1 MGDKGVSSRFSQIA
15 QLTHNTPVWHRSSAK
30 LSKEEAL
37 VKLNDETDRV
47 IITIAGVAPQS
58 IKVREIRNLKPKDFL
73 GDDGGAV
80 ALLSFNCG
88 PIDTGVQ
95 VSLQYKE

>member
-1 MGDKGVSSRFSQIA
+1 MRQIHYPRSCRA
-15 QLTHNTPVWHRSSAK
+15 EAVTLSTRHRSSAK

-73 GDDGGAV
+73 GDDGG
-80 ALLSFNCG
+80 
-88 PIDTGVQ
+88 Q
-95 VSLQYKE
+95 VLCSTE